1 MTYSVRQLLADGLRR
16 ARHIIGKA
24 GVRIDIFVEEALS
37 YCGIWHV
44 EAHASRG
51 VGTFM
56 FEMLSTFLVFLVIT
70 ASTTNRVAAACRSDC
85 RFSDASL
92 TKATLDAATFPHA
105 GAALFADATLQ
116 AGNKSR
122 SRQTLNKLVEPA
134 NTDLLHAT
142 IRSQNMDAGFATGVS
157 PLHTPARPSSPER
170 FGPALAVSLQPSCLQ
185 ISM

>member
-1 MTYSVRQLLADGLRR
+1 MTSDWSPWLRDPSRLLTILSKFRWQLVMTYSVRQLLADGLRR

-37 YCGIWHV
+37 YCGIWH
-44 EAHASRG
+44 
-51 VGTFM
+51 
-56 FEMLSTFLVFLVIT
+56 L
-70 ASTTNRVAAACRSDC
+70 RVAAACRSDC

-122 SRQTLNKLVEPA
+122 SRQTLDKLVEPA

-157 PLHTPARPSSPER
+157 PLHTQARLSSPER

-185 ISM
+185 IST